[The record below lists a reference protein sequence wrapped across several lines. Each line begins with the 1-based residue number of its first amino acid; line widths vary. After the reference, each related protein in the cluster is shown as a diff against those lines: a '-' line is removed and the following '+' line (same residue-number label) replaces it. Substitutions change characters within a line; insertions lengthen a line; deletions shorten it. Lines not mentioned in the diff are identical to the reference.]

1 MGIGRDEE
9 RYRKL
14 LEEELNRM
22 VDKLREL
29 GAKRIILFGSYA
41 RGRSDIFTDLDLIVI
56 LNTSLPFVERTG
68 YVYSKLA
75 PRVATDILIYTP
87 EEWQKIKDRP
97 FIQQALAE
105 GRVIY

>member
-9 RYRKL
+9 RYREL

-22 VDKLREL
+22 VLELREL
-29 GAKRIILFGSYA
+29 GAEKIILFGSYA
-41 RGRSDIFTDLDLIVI
+41 RGRSDMFTDLDLIVI
-56 LNTSLPFVERTG
+56 LNTSLPFVERIG

-87 EEWQKIKDRP
+87 EEWQKMKDRP